1 MKLKKIL
8 TLILTIFIIL
18 ITTISHANN
27 LINNT
32 SIDSTEK
39 KENLLEN
46 TIIVFYGDHE
56 ARLSKKEFNL
66 LYNYDPETNDILDED
81 DPNYVSMENYN
92 YDLLKNTP
100 LIIWSNEENYNKE
113 ITSVMGMYDVLPT
126 IANMFGFEEK
136 YALGHDIFSNNE
148 HIVVFPNGNI
158 LTDKVYYSDSNEEYI
173 MTSNEPID
181 TEYIDRIKDYADKVL
196 TVSNGII
203 KYDLIKYESDKI
215 GECKN
220 GQKN

>member
-1 MKLKKIL
+1 
-8 TLILTIFIIL
+8 
-18 ITTISHANN
+18 
-27 LINNT
+27 
-32 SIDSTEK
+32 
-39 KENLLEN
+39 
-46 TIIVFYGDHE
+46 
-56 ARLSKKEFNL
+56 
-66 LYNYDPETNDILDED
+66 
-81 DPNYVSMENYN
+81 
-92 YDLLKNTP
+92 
-100 LIIWSNEENYNKE
+100 
-113 ITSVMGMYDVLPT
+113 MGMYDVLPT

-136 YALGHDIFSNNE
+136 YDLGHDIFSNNE

>member
-1 MKLKKIL
+1 
-8 TLILTIFIIL
+8 
-18 ITTISHANN
+18 
-27 LINNT
+27 
-32 SIDSTEK
+32 
-39 KENLLEN
+39 
-46 TIIVFYGDHE
+46 
-56 ARLSKKEFNL
+56 
-66 LYNYDPETNDILDED
+66 
-81 DPNYVSMENYN
+81 MENYN

-158 LTDKVYYSDSNEEYI
+158 LTDKVYYSDSNEDYI